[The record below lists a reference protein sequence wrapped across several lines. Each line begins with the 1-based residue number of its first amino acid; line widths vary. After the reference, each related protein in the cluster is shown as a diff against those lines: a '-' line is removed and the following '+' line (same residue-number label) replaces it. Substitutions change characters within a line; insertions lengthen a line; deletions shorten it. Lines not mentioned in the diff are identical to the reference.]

1 MKGLIYNKF
10 SYIFPPRPKNA
21 IPRESIVDYDSMM
34 FVSQPKINGSNTLI
48 FTNGIE
54 YKVMNR
60 HNGRLTRFQLT
71 KEEVLSLHRGKV
83 GEWMV
88 INGEYMNKSKKDGN
102 NNTFNHKFIIFDILV
117 YEGKHLVGESFINRI
132 KLLDNLYGK
141 KDSED
146 KFLYSVNGENVYRV
160 KSYIG
165 NGTLF
170 TELFDELTQIDMYEG
185 LVIKRKRAKLEIG
198 RTEMNNH
205 TAQVKARKK
214 TKNYNF

>member
-1 MKGLIYNKF
+1 MSKIPYNKYQF
-10 SYIFPPRPKNA
+10 FYPPRPKNA
-21 IPRESIVDYDSMM
+21 IPPDAIKDYDSKR
-34 FVSQPKINGSNTLI
+34 FISQAKINGSNALI

-54 YKVMNR
+54 YFVMNR
-60 HNGRLTRFQLT
+60 HGKRLTRFKLT

-83 GEWMV
+83 GKWMV
-88 INGEYMNKSKKDGN
+88 INGEYMNKSKKDKN
-102 NNTFNHKFIIFDILV
+102 NNTFNHKFIIFDILA
-117 YEGKHLVGESFINRI
+117 YEGNHLVGESFINRI

-141 KDSED
+141 KESED
-146 KFLYSVNGENVYRV
+146 KFLYLIDENIYRV

-165 NGTLF
+165 DGSLF
-170 TELFDELTQIDMYEG
+170 SDLFDELTQIDMYEG

-205 TAQVKARKK
+205 TSQVKARKK